1 MPKSTGKNIRRN
13 ARTVSEK
20 AGSKGVKVSEH
31 GAQVLIAL
39 AKKLYDGQKEAHR
52 EAGLH
57 KPSSRVALDFLITQA
72 IIKGVPEMSKISI
85 KGNMWQAIGPAPQE
99 E

>member
-1 MPKSTGKNIRRN
+1 MPKSTRKNTRRK

-20 AGSKGVKVSEH
+20 VGSQGVKVSEH
-31 GAQVLIAL
+31 GAKVLMIL
-39 AKKLYDGQKEAHR
+39 AKKLYDGHKEAHKG
-52 EAGLH
+52 AGLNR
-57 KPSSRVALDFLITQA
+57 PSSRVALDFLITQA
-72 IIKGVPEMSKISI
+72 MIHGVEEMTGIPT